1 MKKYAGIIIDMAH
14 ADALQAEI
22 DTVQKRARA
31 RTITIA
37 DIIEKCEEVSRR
49 LDISRKALENVVF
62 YADVNASHF
71 PSAYN
76 GIPESTHF
84 QAAFMGGKWR
94 LIKVYRYRVSAPTM
108 GTKIK
113 LTDTA
118 KIAVLAR
125 ITEF

>member
-22 DTVQKRARA
+22 DTVQKRVRT
-31 RTITIA
+31 RTITVT
-37 DIIEKCEEVSRR
+37 DIIKKCDEVSRR
-49 LDISRKALENVVF
+49 LDISRKALEGVAF
-62 YADVNASHF
+62 YADINAQSF
-71 PSAYN
+71 PGAYN

-94 LIKVYRYRVSAPTM
+94 LIKVYRYPVSAPTM
-108 GTKIK
+108 GTKIQ
-113 LTDTA
+113 LTDAA